1 MSTNNTISC
10 YFKIP
15 FTEENTTFKISSLMY
30 ISTFCGLYCNTI
42 LRQELNINP
51 KYNIEL
57 VEANSDKGEYGPTL
71 IISDTETFQ
80 QRYGNLTQ
88 PIPFY
93 ARPVSAETGEFIVR
107 ERYDI

>member
-1 MSTNNTISC
+1 MSTNDTIIC

-15 FTEENTTFKISSLMY
+15 FTEKSTTFKISSQMF
-30 ISTFCGLYCNTI
+30 ISTFCGAYCDTI

-51 KYNIEL
+51 KYIIQL

-71 IISDTETFQ
+71 ISNTETFQ
-80 QRYGNLTQ
+80 QRYGNLMQ

-93 ARPVSAETGEFIVR
+93 ARPVCAETGEFIVR
-107 ERYDI
+107 ERYDD